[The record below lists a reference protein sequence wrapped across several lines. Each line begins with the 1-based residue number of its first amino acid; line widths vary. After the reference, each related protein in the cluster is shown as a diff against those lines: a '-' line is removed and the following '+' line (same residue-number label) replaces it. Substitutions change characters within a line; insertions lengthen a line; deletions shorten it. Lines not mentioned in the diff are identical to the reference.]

1 MPWIFVLALFSTFTN
16 PLIELFSL
24 AIIST
29 LPPSILSIAVVAFI
43 ILSFPAIFTT
53 VFVLVIAISLSILF
67 LFTEI
72 AISLAFILFCP
83 LLAFREIL
91 LPLFASIAIPWVT
104 SILLFPDWLLIFIAE
119 LLPLI
124 PYPLSIYTILSA
136 LTVFKFTMP
145 SSLV

>member
-1 MPWIFVLALFSTFTN
+1 MALFFACIN
-16 PLIELFSL
+16 PSIELFSL

-29 LPPSILSIAVVAFI
+29 LPSSILSIAVVAFI
-43 ILSFPAIFTT
+43 ILSFPVIFTA
-53 VFVLVIAISLSILF
+53 VSVLIFAISLSILF

-119 LLPLI
+119 SLPLI
-124 PYPLSIYTILSA
+124 PYPVSTYTVLFA
-136 LTVFKFTMP
+136 LVAFKFTTP

>member
-1 MPWIFVLALFSTFTN
+1 MPWIFVLALFSACTN

-29 LPPSILSIAVVAFI
+29 LPSSILSIAVVAFI
-43 ILSFPAIFTT
+43 ILFFPVTFTT
-53 VFVLVIAISLSILF
+53 VFVLVVAISLSILF

-72 AISLAFILFCP
+72 AVSLAFILFCP

-91 LPLFASIAIPWVT
+91 LPLFASTAIPRAT

-124 PYPLSIYTILSA
+124 PYPLSTYTILSA
-136 LTVFKFTMP
+136 LIAFKFTWLF
-145 SSLV
+145 SLV